1 MGGAQSMAAVTIS
14 FDLGRNENIS
24 VLIFPKAKRMYMG
37 WGECL
42 QRPPCALGTRG
53 SESVIKNLTV
63 FCDAQELTPLLSL
76 PELLMEQTAAGQGGW
91 EKRLL
96 YL

>member
-1 MGGAQSMAAVTIS
+1 MATVMIS

-24 VLIFPKAKRMYMG
+24 VLIFPKAKQRYMG
-37 WGECL
+37 GGECL
-42 QRPPCALGTRG
+42 KRPPCALGARG

-76 PELLMEQTAAGQGGW
+76 PKLLMEQTVAGQGGW
-91 EKRLL
+91 YERLL
-96 YL
+96 YM